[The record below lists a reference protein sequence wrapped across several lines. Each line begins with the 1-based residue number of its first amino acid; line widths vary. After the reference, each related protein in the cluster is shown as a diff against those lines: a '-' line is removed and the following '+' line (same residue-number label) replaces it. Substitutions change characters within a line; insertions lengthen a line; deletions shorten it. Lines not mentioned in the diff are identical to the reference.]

1 MAGLDPRPLGR
12 SGSPQPLAARRLDGR
27 GWLAF
32 ASPQTSGQPRV
43 DPQHLVASALRL
55 FGATI
60 LPPAL
65 RKPPFSSGSLS
76 GSSHTLM
83 NSKRKTLRHL
93 DKRPSR
99 HVSRSETARVL
110 GGEEWPELRTRR
122 PEPGGYSRAD
132 RWTYIHAQHV
142 YSNNIRNIVLR
153 QAVRDFS
160 VLGLLKSRLYEREL
174 RLAYWL
180 LHGS

>member
-83 NSKRKTLRHL
+83 NSKRKTLGRR
-93 DKRPSR
+93 KPQEAAGRTAQPTPKEKEPATGRIPSPPSR
-99 HVSRSETARVL
+99 DHPLPPAIHPFPPGRDGVPPSGLRLNINKDFMAKEFTDQL
-110 GGEEWPELRTRR
+110 GEAEF
-122 PEPGGYSRAD
+122 
-132 RWTYIHAQHV
+132 
-142 YSNNIRNIVLR
+142 IVLEGGP
-153 QAVRDFS
+153 APS
-160 VLGLLKSRLYEREL
+160 
-174 RLAYWL
+174 
-180 LHGS
+180 